1 MRGHVQPR
9 FGTRAG
15 EWVAIIEPD
24 DWIDPAMFE
33 DTASFAD
40 FFGERVEVVKTPW
53 VEVLNRDNPDHERQA
68 ACRLHDKMSTSAK
81 PFTLEERPLPIEIHL
96 VIWSAL
102 DRRFFLEDEGIRFI
116 PYLVAGWADNPF
128 LIDALMH
135 ARSIVRLNKAYC
147 YYRCELPNFVSMRAC
162 YLLTEAVAHAKD

>member
-1 MRGHVQPR
+1 MWLSTRERGMRGHVQPR

-33 DTASFAD
+33 DTASFAG

-68 ACRLHDKMSTSAK
+68 ACRLQDKMSTSAK
-81 PFTLEERPLPIEIHL
+81 PFSLEERPLPIEIHL

-102 DRRFFLEDEGIRFI
+102 DRRFFLRMRVFDLSRISLRVGRIIRSPLTHLCTHGRSCALTKPI
-116 PYLVAGWADNPF
+116 AIIVASC
-128 LIDALMH
+128 LIL
-135 ARSIVRLNKAYC
+135 C
-147 YYRCELPNFVSMRAC
+147 QCERVIC
-162 YLLTEAVAHAKD
+162 